1 MKKLLF
7 ISTTL
12 GGGGAERIILYLVNE
27 FAKDKITVSPSF
39 FLKKKVTLT

>member
-27 FAKDKITVSPSF
+27 FAKDKNN
-39 FLKKKVTLT
+39 LLL